1 MKTKPQSSNPE
12 KLGRW
17 LGKAWRSYVQVER
30 RLTIL
35 LSSKGVPL
43 GLAAVL
49 FWFVKAA
56 AVAVLLYTAFWLTLL
71 LAFAVLLARGLAG
84 RAYGPDDSLEP
95 REEMRHGEA
104 GFGLYSSE
112 GHRLDPH
119 DPNSPY
125 DN

>member
-1 MKTKPQSSNPE
+1 MKTNPQSSNPE

-17 LGKAWRSYVQVER
+17 LGNAWRSYVQAER

-35 LSSKGVPL
+35 LSSKGVPV
-43 GLAAVL
+43 GVAVVL

-56 AVAVLLYTAFWLTLL
+56 AVALLLYSAFWLTLL

-95 REEMRHGEA
+95 REEMRYGEA

-119 DPNSPY
+119 DPNSPH